1 MDSAIQGVM
10 TSVDLSTR
18 TAVSAH
24 DIKDGIDIP
33 GFRTTAEASFRVEQ
47 IVALVLNVSPVTDTV
62 YPYPEVFGH
71 VLTDISL
78 RHEVLFDYA
87 PSIAIG

>member
-1 MDSAIQGVM
+1 M
-10 TSVDLSTR
+10 TSVDLTAS

-24 DIKDGIDIP
+24 DIKDGIDIL
-33 GFRTTAEASFRVEQ
+33 GFGTTAEASFRVEQ
-47 IVALVLNVSPVTDTV
+47 IVALVLNVSPVIDAV

-71 VLTDISL
+71 VLADISL